1 VYLYSTHD
9 EPETGSVTGT
19 PILSPNMRTENFKD
33 LTSVA
38 EAENSINNSS
48 TDVDMADD
56 DIERSL
62 WIAAEQLLGDDA
74 SEQSNTNDEEG
85 DSEDETP
92 DFDVHGDVSV
102 VLPRSRFLGHC
113 NVATVKDVNFLG
125 PSDEYVTSGSDDG
138 NFFIWRKA
146 SGKLHGILEG
156 DGSVVNVIE
165 SHPHLP
171 LIAVSGIDTTVKLFA
186 PAHGPSRFSRL
197 DNIASITDR
206 NAQATHRTS
215 RGIHMDLTRYIL
227 HFDRARR
234 LLGENRAEDDES
246 EEPSQCTNQ

>member
-9 EPETGSVTGT
+9 EPATGPVTRS
-19 PILSPNMRTENFKD
+19 PILSPNMQTETSKD
-33 LTSVA
+33 LTSVT
-38 EAENSINNSS
+38 EAENNPNNISM
-48 TDVDMADD
+48 DVEMADD

-62 WIAAEQLLGDDA
+62 WVAAEQLLGDDA
-74 SEQSNTNDEEG
+74 SEQSDTDNENES
-85 DSEDETP
+85 DSGGETS
-92 DFDVHGDVSV
+92 DFDVHSDVSV

-146 SGKLHGILEG
+146 TGKIHGIHEG

-197 DNIASITDR
+197 DNIASITDH
-206 NAQATHRTS
+206 NAQAAQRT
-215 RGIHMDLTRYIL
+215 
-227 HFDRARR
+227 
-234 LLGENRAEDDES
+234 
-246 EEPSQCTNQ
+246 